1 MASVPTPHKGK
12 FVTETPTEQPEQM
25 SDNDAMPDKKTLIR
39 DAIAFQIKLIIDG
52 LRDVVLIPVSL
63 IATVMSLIKPG
74 DKAGSEFYDVVA
86 FGKETER
93 KINLFGAA
101 PERSEVDSGLPE
113 GDVDQVIAQV
123 EQYLSQELQGD
134 RFSQA
139 RAGLEKTLDRLR
151 RQFGRS
157 DSDV

>member
-1 MASVPTPHKGK
+1 M
-12 FVTETPTEQPEQM
+12 TEIPAEQPEQE
-25 SDNDAMPDKKTLIR
+25 SDNDSMPDKQTLIR

-52 LRDVVLIPVSL
+52 LRDVILIPVSL
-63 IATVMSLIKPG
+63 IATVLSLIKPG

-101 PERSEVDSGLPE
+101 PERSSAESGLPE
-113 GDVDQVIAQV
+113 GDVDQVIEQV
-123 EQYLSQELQGD
+123 EQYLSKELQGD

-151 RQFGRS
+151 RQFGGN
-157 DSDV
+157 DADV